1 MSAAEGESAEKSGE
15 LAGSAGLAG
24 SPGKHARGPRRNP
37 SIGAIFLTV
46 VLDLLGFGLV
56 LPFLAEEARDNF
68 HTTAFVGT
76 LLGAVYSLMQFLF
89 VPVWGRLSD
98 RVGRRPV
105 LVWSVAASAI
115 GMAGLGFAI
124 GFGNSV
130 FWLFFARI
138 FSGIA
143 TANLGTA
150 SAYIADITKPEDRAR
165 GLGFIGMAFGIG
177 FIIGPAVGGVLS
189 EIRINGHTGAVACF
203 LAAALSVINFVWV
216 LFGLPESLP
225 PEKRTKVRSLR
236 PLDLVAARRVL
247 EDKSVARAIL
257 VNFLIVVSF
266 TNLDQTFR
274 YFNKDMFGM
283 DQSGTGK
290 LFAMI
295 GVVAALTQGGLI
307 RPLTKRYD
315 LKPLVAIGAAIQ
327 VISFS
332 AIAIS
337 PSVGKALLY
346 ASGAL
351 LAVGNGITQA
361 TVSGYISKRASATE
375 QGAVLGTS
383 QSVAS
388 LARVF
393 GPALGGLLYGELG
406 PRSPYVAAAVGMAVA
421 LTFAFGLKPSND
433 PVTTAPQAT

>member
-1 MSAAEGESAEKSGE
+1 MK
-15 LAGSAGLAG
+15 
-24 SPGKHARGPRRNP
+24 RNP

-105 LVWSVAASAI
+105 LVWSVGASAV
-115 GMAGLGFAI
+115 GMASLGFAI
-124 GFGNSV
+124 GWGNAV

-150 SAYIADITKPEDRAR
+150 SAYIADVTKPEDRAR
-165 GLGFIGMAFGIG
+165 GMGFIGMAFGIG
-177 FIIGPAVGGVLS
+177 FIIGPAVGGLLS
-189 EIRINGHTGAVACF
+189 RYTIHGHTGAYACF

-225 PEKRTKVRSLR
+225 PEKRALKKPRPLR
-236 PLDLVAARRVL
+236 PLDFVAAKKVF
-247 EDKSVARAIL
+247 EDKNIARAIL
-257 VNFLIVVSF
+257 VNFLILISF

-274 YFNKDMFGM
+274 YFNKDLFHM
-283 DQSGTGK
+283 DQLATGK
-290 LFAMI
+290 LLAMI
-295 GVVAALTQGGLI
+295 GIVAAVVQGGII

-315 LKPLVAIGAAIQ
+315 LAPLITIGVLVQAVAFALIAMSPGVGRSLLFGA
-327 VISFS
+327 S
-332 AIAIS
+332 
-337 PSVGKALLY
+337 
-346 ASGAL
+346 AL
-351 LAVGNGITQA
+351 LAFGNGITQP
-361 TVSGYISKRASATE
+361 TVSGYISKRASASE

-383 QSVAS
+383 QSISS

-393 GPALGGLLYGELG
+393 GPALGGYLYGATG
-406 PRSPYVAAAVGMAVA
+406 PQSPYVAAACGMCVA
-421 LTFAFGLKPSND
+421 LLVALGLKRSSD
-433 PVTTAPQAT
+433 LVPVVDT

>member
-1 MSAAEGESAEKSGE
+1 MN
-15 LAGSAGLAG
+15 
-24 SPGKHARGPRRNP
+24 RNP

-105 LVWSVAASAI
+105 LVWSVAASAL
-115 GMAGLGFAI
+115 GMAGLGGAI
-124 GFGNSV
+124 AFGHSV

-177 FIIGPAVGGVLS
+177 FIIGPGVGGFLS
-189 EIRINGHTGAVACF
+189 EITINGHTGAIACF
-203 LAAALSVINFVWV
+203 LAAALSVVNFVWV

-225 PEKRTKVRSLR
+225 PEKRSAKPRSIR
-236 PLDLVAARRVL
+236 PLDLVAAKRVL
-247 EDKSVARAIL
+247 EDKNVGRAIL

-283 DQSGTGK
+283 DQAGTGK

-295 GVVAALTQGGLI
+295 GVVAAVAQGGLI

-315 LKPLVAIGAAIQ
+315 LKPLIAIGAFIQ

-337 PSVGKALLY
+337 PSVGKVLLY
-346 ASGAL
+346 LAGAL

-361 TVSGYISKRASATE
+361 TVGGYISRRASATE

-393 GPALGGLLYGELG
+393 GPALGGLLYGEVG
-406 PRSPYVAAAVGMAVA
+406 PRSPYIAAAFGMCIAFLFAVG
-421 LTFAFGLKPSND
+421 LRPSNEA
-433 PVTTAPQAT
+433 TATAPATAPVS

>member
-1 MSAAEGESAEKSGE
+1 MAK
-15 LAGSAGLAG
+15 
-24 SPGKHARGPRRNP
+24 RNA

-76 LLGAVYSLMQFLF
+76 LLGAVYSLMQFVF

-105 LVWSVAASAI
+105 LVWSVGASAL

-124 GFGNSV
+124 GWGNAV

-150 SAYIADITKPEDRAR
+150 SAYIADVTKPEDRAR
-165 GLGFIGMAFGIG
+165 GMGFIGMAFGIG
-177 FIIGPAVGGVLS
+177 FIIGPAVGGLLAQFK
-189 EIRINGHTGAVACF
+189 INGRTGAVACF
-203 LAAALSVINFVWV
+203 LAASLSVINFIWV

-225 PEKRTKVRSLR
+225 PETRALKKPRSLR
-236 PLDLVAARRVL
+236 PLDFVAAQRVF
-247 EDKSVARAIL
+247 EDKNLARAIL
-257 VNFLIVVSF
+257 VNFLILVSF

-274 YFNKDMFGM
+274 YFNKDLFHM
-283 DQSGTGK
+283 DQFETGK
-290 LFAMI
+290 LLAMI
-295 GVVAALTQGGLI
+295 GVVAALVQGGII

-315 LKPLVAIGAAIQ
+315 LAPLITIGVLVQVVA
-327 VISFS
+327 FT

-337 PSVGKALLY
+337 PSVGRLMLY
-346 ASGAL
+346 GSGAL
-351 LAVGNGITQA
+351 LAFGNGITQP
-361 TVSGYISKRASATE
+361 TVSGYISKRASASE

-383 QSVAS
+383 QSIAS

-393 GPALGGLLYGELG
+393 GPAFGGYLYGAIG
-406 PRSPYVAAAVGMAVA
+406 PRSPYIAAAIGMCVA
-421 LTFAFGLKPSND
+421 LVVTFGLKRSAD
-433 PVTTAPQAT
+433 IVA

>member
-1 MSAAEGESAEKSGE
+1 MR
-15 LAGSAGLAG
+15 AGSGTAA
-24 SPGKHARGPRRNP
+24 SSASRTRRGA

-68 HTTAFVGT
+68 GTTAFVGT

-105 LVWSVAASAI
+105 LVWSVAASAL
-115 GMAGLGFAI
+115 GMAGLGGAI

-130 FWLFFARI
+130 IWLFVARI

-150 SAYIADITKPEDRAR
+150 SAYIADITAPEDRAR
-165 GLGFIGMAFGIG
+165 GMGFIGMAFGIG
-177 FIIGPAVGGVLS
+177 FVLGPGVGGLLAK
-189 EIRINGHTGAVACF
+189 IQIHGHYGAVACF
-203 LAAALSVINFVWV
+203 AAAALGVINFFWV

-225 PEKRTKVRSLR
+225 PEKRNPEKKRSLR
-236 PLDLVAARRVL
+236 PLDITTAKRVL
-247 EDKSVARAIL
+247 SDPNVARAIL
-257 VNFLIVVSF
+257 VNFLIIVSF

-274 YFNKDMFGM
+274 YFNKDLFDM
-283 DQSGTGK
+283 DQIATG
-290 LFAMI
+290 LLLGMV
-295 GVVAALTQGGLI
+295 GVMAALVQGGLI

-315 LKPLVAIGAAIQ
+315 LAPLIAVGVAVQVAAFAI
-327 VISFS
+327 
-332 AIAIS
+332 IAIS
-337 PSVGKALLY
+337 PSVGRGLLY
-346 ASGAL
+346 GGSIFLAL
-351 LAVGNGITQA
+351 GNGITQP
-361 TVSGYISKRASATE
+361 TVSGYISKCASARE
-375 QGAVLGTS
+375 QGTVLGTS

-393 GPALGGLLYGELG
+393 GPAFGGYLYGALG
-406 PRSPYVAAAVGMAVA
+406 PRSPYVAAAGGMCLALVVA
-421 LTFAFGLKPSND
+421 LGLRKSALVVAKPQS
-433 PVTTAPQAT
+433 TSTQMS